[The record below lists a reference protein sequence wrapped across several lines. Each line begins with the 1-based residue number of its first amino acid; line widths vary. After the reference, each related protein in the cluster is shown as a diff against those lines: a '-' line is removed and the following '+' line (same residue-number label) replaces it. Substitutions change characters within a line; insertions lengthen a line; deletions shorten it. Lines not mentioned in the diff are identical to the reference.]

1 MLQTLQFLL
10 TVLCSILFVMSFF
23 ISNQKLYNVTVVDK
37 DAYWM
42 YNNKLYTS
50 KINDGKIDTLKK
62 KKIDHMGMSE
72 EDIHDI
78 LREIGSI

>member
-1 MLQTLQFLL
+1 
-10 TVLCSILFVMSFF
+10 MSDK
-23 ISNQKLYNVTVVDK
+23 KLYNVTIVDNK
-37 DAYWM
+37 AYWM

-50 KINDGKIDTLKK
+50 KVIDGKIDTFKK

-72 EDIHDI
+72 EDVHDI